1 MRQQERSLTSFGMT
15 ASLLLLCACAQ
26 PGVQP
31 QLTAASCTAP
41 LRPALEVK
49 LYFGRDKPAGGEV
62 SDAEWLAFVDD
73 TVTPRFPA
81 GLSAAHLD
89 GQYREPSGRIV
100 RERGKL
106 LVLIVFDAPAHH
118 AKVSEVV
125 EAYARRFGQ
134 YSVLRVEQ
142 AVCASV

>member
-1 MRQQERSLTSFGMT
+1 MT
-15 ASLLLLCACAQ
+15 ASLLLSACAQ
-26 PGVQP
+26 PVAPSQ
-31 QLTAASCTAP
+31 ASASCTAP
-41 LRPALEVK
+41 LKPALEVR

-89 GQYREPSGRIV
+89 GQYREPTGAIV

-106 LVLIVFDAPAHH
+106 LVLVVFDAPAHH
-118 AKVSEVV
+118 AKVSEII

-142 AVCASV
+142 SVCASV